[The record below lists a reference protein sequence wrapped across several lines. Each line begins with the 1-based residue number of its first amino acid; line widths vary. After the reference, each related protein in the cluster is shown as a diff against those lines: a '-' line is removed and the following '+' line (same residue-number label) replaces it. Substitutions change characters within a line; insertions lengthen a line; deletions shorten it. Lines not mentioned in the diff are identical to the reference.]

1 MNFSHLFLQNLLQ
14 FRPPLLEFL
23 RRDVRDGQD
32 EAVAG
37 AQKVD
42 LQIKQKN
49 EVFLWGMWASFT
61 YKYGIRTSIAFVS

>member
-1 MNFSHLFLQNLLQ
+1 MPQEGGREETVDAHAQSSLEEKNNYYLFYGEMNFSHLFLQNLLQ

-32 EAVAG
+32 EAVAR

-42 LQIKQKN
+42 L
-49 EVFLWGMWASFT
+49 
-61 YKYGIRTSIAFVS
+61 